1 MCWKQ
6 AFGLFIWS
14 FSYHEPKQASLPSSS
29 AGSFFSFSKRKGYTE
44 VLRDSFSTNFIFF
57 SLSFSLN
64 LEIKREKMW
73 EKSEF
78 VSENEEYEDL
88 HEEDQNKEKEWK
100 RTQFSNK

>member
-1 MCWKQ
+1 
-6 AFGLFIWS
+6 
-14 FSYHEPKQASLPSSS
+14 
-29 AGSFFSFSKRKGYTE
+29 
-44 VLRDSFSTNFIFF
+44 
-57 SLSFSLN
+57 
-64 LEIKREKMW
+64 MW